1 MPQHHPGT
9 FVAHNN
15 INLTDVPWALTT
27 HLFSAVVSHWLA
39 NDLQYLRVYKG
50 LSEQTF
56 AILRKS
62 QTATSLADPEN
73 IETRLIA
80 WLEAAIQNG
89 EREEKLFNEV
99 AEIYNLNLALSE
111 SNKNEG
117 LRRYEGLFRQFT
129 TAERNTFIPWLE
141 GAVLLW
147 ATEKIYYESW
157 SWARRQDAQS
167 SPRTYN
173 NDLDGGA
180 MRREFIPNWSNRDFL
195 MFVEQLERIINEGVS
210 TAVKGDDALWR
221 QVKSRTDGLYAT
233 VLDAEEAFWPS
244 GDESTA
250 LKEAGA
256 AGPGV
261 GTDIDGS
268 TLGSVEQSE
277 VKCDKCENFGN
288 GASTAAGMGDPPG
301 AMSLSG
307 TSTRRPLSGIERLP
321 TEVVQQL
328 ASYLIIEIPSLDRSE
343 RRPNEPRLFRP
354 GKLATLRAA
363 SRVLRAKIEYI
374 FKQCFAVKLVPF
386 HKYSLHRLYQLSLC
400 PAYATLVREL
410 SFVPHSVSAIEDDW
424 QNNDNWALDAAMAD
438 SKVAQ
443 LRSKHAEET
452 SFLILALNGF
462 DNLMAIEVSPDLQ
475 QPTSANVR
483 RHSLLSHSPTKI
495 MAAIME
501 SKSHLKSLAFV
512 DSQARASEGLTPR
525 ILSRPS
531 ADVRVFNNLKTIAL
545 TLTCRNCELITVIH
559 SSISD

>member
-15 INLTDVPWALTT
+15 IDLTDVPWALTT
-27 HLFSAVVSHWLA
+27 HLFSAVVSQWLA

-50 LSEQTF
+50 LSEQTL

-62 QTATSLADPEN
+62 QNATSIADPEN

-80 WLEAAIQNG
+80 WLEAALQNG

-117 LRRYEGLFRQFT
+117 LRRYEALFRQFT

-147 ATEKIYYESW
+147 ATEKLYYESW

-210 TAVKGDDALWR
+210 TAVNGDDALWR

-233 VLDAEEAFWPS
+233 VLDAEEAFWPN

-250 LKEAGA
+250 LKEAVA

-268 TLGSVEQSE
+268 TLGSVEQGE
-277 VKCDKCENFGN
+277 VNCDKCEKFGN
-288 GASTAAGMGDPPG
+288 GASTTTGVGDLPD
-301 AMSLSG
+301 AMPLSG
-307 TSTRRPLSGIERLP
+307 TSTRRMLSGIECLP
-321 TEVVQQL
+321 TEVVQQI
-328 ASYLIIEIPSLDRSE
+328 ASYLIIDIPRLDKAE
-343 RRPNEPRLFRP
+343 RPPNEPRLFHP
-354 GKLATLRAA
+354 GKLAALRAA
-363 SRVLRAKIEYI
+363 SRVLRVRIEYT
-374 FKQCFAVKLVPF
+374 FKQCFAVKVVPF
-386 HKYSLHRLYQLSLC
+386 YKYSLHRLYQLSLC
-400 PAYATLVREL
+400 PVYATLVQEL
-410 SFVPHSVSAIEDDW
+410 SFVPHKVSGNEDDW
-424 QNNDNWALDAAMAD
+424 QDNDDWALDAAMTD
-438 SKVAQ
+438 SKIVDH
-443 LRSKHAEET
+443 RSRHAEET
-452 SFLILALNGF
+452 CFLTLALSGF
-462 DNLMAIEVSPDLQ
+462 DNLAAIEVSADLQ
-475 QPTSANVR
+475 QSTSANVR
-483 RHSLLSHSPTKI
+483 RHRLLLHPPTMI

-501 SKSHLKSLAFV
+501 SESKLESLTFV
-512 DSQARASEGLTPR
+512 DDPARANEGLTPR
-525 ILSRPS
+525 TFSRPS
-531 ADVRVFNNLKTIAL
+531 ADVGVFENLKSLAL
-545 TLTCRNCELITVIH
+545 TLTCRNCELVTVIH
-559 SSISD
+559 SSSSD